1 MTKQAQILVVLM
13 ILMLILAACGGGT
26 QEATPTSVP
35 PTAAEPT
42 RTAAPTIEPTP
53 TQELASMT
61 LEELQTVQGF
71 NLNTIKLLLPFV
83 KVNTDVDSPQLT
95 FNDLLT
101 KGENQLFIRVERVL
115 QEKEGFLPTTDSAL
129 LASPNS
135 RYLGDRNHIFTRYKY
150 NYGNH
155 ISFGFTAGRC

>member
-61 LEELQTVQGF
+61 LEELQARADAITAEIAIEQRHMEGASGFEGAQVQ
-71 NLNTIKLLLPFV
+71 
-83 KVNTDVDSPQLT
+83 
-95 FNDLLT
+95 DLLDRLNR
-101 KGENQLFIRVERVL
+101 ELREVL
-115 QEKEGFLPTTDSAL
+115 ALIEAAGGAQATEEATTE
-129 LASPNS
+129 
-135 RYLGDRNHIFTRYKY
+135 
-150 NYGNH
+150 
-155 ISFGFTAGRC
+155 AGS